1 MMKLMFDTNVVAD
14 VLLRREPY
22 YADSYL
28 SILNCLENGDWC
40 SFPVSATAD
49 IFYLLR
55 KTDNPKDNMKYLYN
69 LFDKISD
76 VLEEDF
82 VAALDSRMKDFED
95 ALIAMVAKRN
105 HVDYIITRNV
115 DDFEHSPVR
124 AITPEEFN
132 KI

>member
-40 SFPVSATAD
+40 SFTVSATAD

-55 KTDNPKDNMKYLYN
+55 KTDNPKENMKYLYN

-82 VAALDSRMKDFED
+82 IAALDSRMKDFED
-95 ALIAMVAKRN
+95 ALIAIVAKRN

-115 DDFEHSPVR
+115 ADFEDSPVL

-132 KI
+132 RI